1 MIYFWYI
8 MENMKEIYIKDIIK
22 TCNAELLC
30 GNEEDTLTD
39 IVKDTREIK
48 KSDTYIG
55 FKGEHN
61 DGNLFYNTAI
71 ENGAK
76 ICILQKSSVENKINL
91 EIEEIKK
98 KYNNVSII
106 LVEETIK

>member
-22 TCNAELLC
+22 TCNAKLLC
-30 GNEEDTLTD
+30 GNEEDILTD
-39 IVKDTREIK
+39 IVRDTREIK
-48 KSDTYIG
+48 KGDTYIG

-61 DGNLFYNTAI
+61 DGNLLYITAI

-76 ICILQKSSVENKINL
+76 ICILQKTSVENKINL
-91 EIEEIKK
+91 ELEDIKQ

-106 LVEETIK
+106 LVEDTV